1 MSLSI
6 PSSDVSKARTIGFWL
21 LKILLAAA
29 FLGAGIFKLSGH
41 PVAVA
46 EFDQVGLGQW
56 FRYFTAFMEIAGATL
71 LLWPKTVFFGALLMG
86 AVCVGAF
93 FAQLLALHG
102 DVIHAIVLTGICAA
116 IAWTH
121 RAQSNAPF
129 LVATTPRS

>member
-21 LKILLAAA
+21 LKIVLAAT
-29 FLGAGIFKLSGH
+29 FLGAGVFKLSGD

-46 EFDQVGLGQW
+46 EFDQVGFGQW
-56 FRYFTAFMEIAGATL
+56 FRTFTAFMEIAGAAL
-71 LLWPKTVFFGALLMG
+71 LLWPRTVFFGALLMG

-102 DVIHAIVLTGICAA
+102 DVIHTIVLAAICAA
-116 IAWTH
+116 IAWNH
-121 RAQSNAPF
+121 RAQLNAVF
-129 LVATTPRS
+129 TIVATPRS